1 MKVSVLLLTYNE
13 QDNLPSCLKA
23 LEWCDDIIC
32 VDSGSTDQSV
42 DLLQAAGVRVLHR
55 PFDNFAAQRN
65 YGLSEGQPKYDW
77 VLHLDADEVV
87 TDEFRDAILKM
98 APEDTIHAYRVPS
111 KLMLA
116 GQWLRHSGMYPTYQ
130 VRLGRVGRLRFKQV
144 GHGQQEDLPSDQLAT
159 FDVPYLHFNFS
170 KGLESWFIKHV
181 AYARDEA
188 NRILSAPKAADRVS
202 ETAPASDPTAR
213 RRRLKQLSGKL
224 PPLTKPFARFIY
236 IYVVRSGWRDGHA
249 GLLYATMMAIY
260 EAMIAVFQIYHRSAR
275 RPGES

>member
-1 MKVSVLLLTYNE
+1 VLLLTYNE
-13 QDNLPSCLKA
+13 QDNLPMCLKA

-32 VDSGSTDQSV
+32 VDSGSTDNGV
-42 DLLQAAGVRVLHR
+42 ALLQAAGVRVLHR

-65 YGLSEGQPKYDW
+65 FGLYEGQPKHDW

-87 TDEFRDAILKM
+87 TDEFRDAIM
-98 APEDTIHAYRVPS
+98 NMTPEESIYAYRVPS

-130 VRLGRVGRLRFKQV
+130 VRLGRVGHLRFKQV
-144 GHGQQEDLPSDQLAT
+144 GHGQQEDLPGDQLGT
-159 FDVPYLHFNFS
+159 FDIPYLHFNFS

-188 NRILSAPKAADRVS
+188 NRIISAPEVFEKISEPSTAA
-202 ETAPASDPTAR
+202 DPTAR
-213 RRRLKQLSGKL
+213 RRRLKYLSGKL

-236 IYVVRSGWRDGHA
+236 IYVLRSGWKDGRA

-260 EAMIAVFQIYHRSAR
+260 EAMIAVFQIHQSSSKPPRDS
-275 RPGES
+275 